1 MRVIERENV
10 ILYFWLDYSQL
21 LIWDPRDRGC
31 RGIVDDGGDEFLC
44 IKQMMS
50 RK

>member
-21 LIWDPRDRGC
+21 LIWDPRDR
-31 RGIVDDGGDEFLC
+31 DGGDEFLC